1 MRTLGLIGGIS
12 WESTAHYYTR
22 INQLV
27 VQRLGGLHSARLLLY
42 SVEFDEIQ
50 KLQHKDDWAA
60 CGRIFTDI
68 ARRLE
73 RAGAEGL
80 VICANTMH
88 ILAEE
93 VAAAVS
99 IPVIHIAEATAMAA
113 QDQDIRSV
121 AMLGTRFAMEKAFY
135 RRRLEDNGLRVLV
148 PDEAER
154 AELHRIIYEELCR
167 GVIRPESKD
176 YFYEVVARLAK
187 AGAGGAI
194 LGCTEFSL
202 IADAAKS
209 PVPLLDTTEIHARA
223 AVEWMLGNELPGAL

>member
-12 WESTAHYYTR
+12 WESTAHYYSR

-27 VQRLGGLHSARLLLY
+27 AERLGGLHSAKLWLH
-42 SVEFDEIQ
+42 SVDFDEIQ
-50 KLQHKDDWAA
+50 HLQHKDDWAA

-73 RAGAEGL
+73 KAGAEGL

-88 ILAEE
+88 ILAGELSAS
-93 VAAAVS
+93 VG
-99 IPVIHIAEATAMAA
+99 IPLIHIAEATAMAA
-113 QDQDIRSV
+113 QEQGIRSV
-121 AMLGTRFAMEKAFY
+121 ALLGTRFTMEKDFY
-135 RRRLEDNGLRVLV
+135 RRELEDNGLRVLV

-167 GVIRPESKD
+167 GVVDTASKET
-176 YFYEVVARLAK
+176 FYKIVRRLAK
-187 AGAGGAI
+187 EGAGSAA
-194 LGCTEFSL
+194 LACTEFTL
-202 IADAAKS
+202 IADPASS

-223 AVEWMLGNELPGAL
+223 AVDWMLN

>member
-1 MRTLGLIGGIS
+1 MKTLGLIGGIS

-27 VQRLGGLHSARLLLY
+27 AQRLGGLHSAELLLY
-42 SVEFDEIQ
+42 SVEFHEIQ
-50 KLQHKDDWAA
+50 ALQHQDDWTG

-93 VAAAVS
+93 IAAAVS
-99 IPVIHIAEATAMAA
+99 IPLIHIAEATAMAA
-113 QDQDIRSV
+113 QDRGIRSV
-121 AMLGTRFAMEKAFY
+121 ALLGTRFTMEKDFY
-135 RRRLEDNGLRVLV
+135 RRELEDDGLRVLV

-154 AELHRIIYEELCR
+154 TELHRIIYEELCQS
-167 GVIRPESKD
+167 VIKPESKD
-176 YFYEVVARLAK
+176 YFYKVVTRLAK
-187 AGAGGAI
+187 AGADGAV
-194 LGCTEFSL
+194 LGCTEFTL
-202 IADAAKS
+202 IADPAKS

-223 AVEWMLGNELPGAL
+223 AVDWMLGNE

>member
-12 WESTAHYYTR
+12 WESTTHYYQR
-22 INQLV
+22 LNQLV
-27 VQRLGGLHSARLLLY
+27 AQRLSGLHSAKLLMY
-42 SVEFDEIQ
+42 SVDFDEIQ
-50 KLQHKDDWAA
+50 KLQHADDWQA

-73 RAGAEGL
+73 KAGAEGL

-93 VAAAVS
+93 IGEAVS
-99 IPVIHIAEATAMAA
+99 IPLIHVAEATAAA
-113 QDQDIRSV
+113 AVAADIRSV
-121 AMLGTRFAMEKAFY
+121 ALLGTRFTMEKDFY
-135 RRRLEDNGLRVLV
+135 RKSLEAHGLRVLV

-154 AELHRIIYEELCR
+154 VELHRMIYEELRR
-167 GVIRPESKD
+167 GVIEPRSTES
-176 YFYEVVARLAK
+176 FYRIVDRLAK
-187 AGAGGAI
+187 GGAGAAV
-194 LGCTEFSL
+194 LGCTEFTL

-223 AVEWMLGNELPGAL
+223 AVDWMLASG